1 MRILL
6 DECLDWRL
14 CRALSGHVCVSVRA
28 MGWSGLT
35 NGDLLRQAQG
45 DFDVFLTADGNLT
58 FQQDLAKFELAV
70 IVLEPVSTRLS
81 DTTPLMPKVLTVLE
95 TIKPRDVVTI
105 G

>member
-1 MRILL
+1 
-6 DECLDWRL
+6 
-14 CRALSGHVCVSVRA
+14 